1 LLNAINFRNRSSLN
15 ITGNVKINGQ
25 IINSYAA
32 LSGVSGYIQQDG
44 LFISTLTVFEQL
56 KFQVN
61 KFVKCVT

>member
-1 LLNAINFRNRSSLN
+1 LN

-25 IINSYAA
+25 IISSYAA

-56 KFQVN
+56 KFQVKKEKIN
-61 KFVKCVT
+61 K